1 MLDIV
6 FRLERRF
13 GVRLE
18 TADFDQLGRKR
29 NINEVT
35 AGDLFDIVCCS
46 LQAVG
51 RPVPVNGWNGVRLE
65 LANSLSVSPLTIR
78 RESLLVGDLGMSC

>member
-18 TADFDQLGRKR
+18 SADFEFMHAPGRTD
-29 NINEVT
+29 IT
-35 AGDLFDIVCCS
+35 AGELFEALCS
-46 LQAVG
+46 RFRAVG
-51 RPVPVNGWNGVRLE
+51 RPVPVNCWNGVRLE
-65 LANSLSVSPLTIR
+65 LANVLLVSPLSIR
-78 RESLLVGDLGMSC
+78 RETKLIGDLGMST